1 MKPEAPLG
9 DPKAASKLQGEL
21 SRSGRRAFI
30 LSISLALV
38 ISLALAVLIMRPPV
52 QDFIDLALIFG
63 ATGLAA
69 SLLGFLSHRAG
80 WWARARSLSHS
91 LTIGHLLAALV
102 ALLTVAVAMRL
113 MFINQHDLTLAAVL
127 LLFASSVAVSFGYF
141 LSNSIVDRLK
151 LLDLG
156 ARRLS
161 EGEFSTRVPVTG
173 RDEVAQLAK
182 AFNEMA
188 ARLERAE
195 QESERLEH
203 ARRDF
208 IAGASHDLRTPLSS
222 LRAMLDAI
230 ADGVAQDPDEYI
242 RRSLRV
248 IGQLSRLTDD
258 LVELARLESA
268 SVPLELSPGS
278 IHEVVHSAVEGAAH
292 GAEDKGIRLRTSGQ
306 AGRAWMADDAI
317 SRVLTN
323 LLDNA
328 IRHTAVGGEVL
339 VQLQERN
346 GTVQVSVQDTGEGI
360 PADQLPNIFDRFYR
374 GERSR
379 TEQGVGLGLAI
390 AKELIEA
397 HGGRIWAESAPRR
410 GTRITFSLIG
420 EQAAKPG

>member
-1 MKPEAPLG
+1 M
-9 DPKAASKLQGEL
+9 DAAWQAETSH
-21 SRSGRRAFI
+21 SGRRAFI

-38 ISLALAVLIMRPPV
+38 ISLALAVLIMRPPA
-52 QDFIDLALIFG
+52 QDLIDLTLIFG
-63 ATGLAA
+63 ATGVAA

-80 WWARARSLSHS
+80 WWARASSLSHS
-91 LTIGHLLAALV
+91 LTVGHLLAAMV
-102 ALLTVAVAMRL
+102 ALVTIAVAMRL

-141 LSNSIVDRLK
+141 LSNSIVDRLRQ
-151 LLDLG
+151 LDLG

-161 EGEFSTRVPVTG
+161 EGDFSTRVQVTG
-173 RDEVAQLAK
+173 RDEVAQLGK

-188 ARLERAE
+188 ERLQKAE
-195 QESERLEH
+195 QESERLER

-230 ADGVAQDPDEYI
+230 ADGVAEDSEEYI

-258 LVELARLESA
+258 LVELARLDSA
-268 SVPLELSPGS
+268 SVPLELAPGS
-278 IHEVVHSAVEGAAH
+278 INEVVHSAVEGAAH
-292 GAEDKGIRLRTSGQ
+292 GAEHKGIRLRTDGQ
-306 AGRAWMADDAI
+306 AGRAWMSEDEI

-328 IRHTAVGGEVL
+328 IRHTDSGGEVL
-339 VQLQERN
+339 VQMQERN
-346 GTVQVSVQDTGEGI
+346 GTVQVSVQDNGAGI
-360 PADQLPNIFDRFYR
+360 PPDQLPHIFDRFYR

-379 TEQGVGLGLAI
+379 TEHGVGLGLAI

-397 HGGRIWAESAPRR
+397 HGGQIWAESEPRR

-420 EQAAKPG
+420 ERAGRPV